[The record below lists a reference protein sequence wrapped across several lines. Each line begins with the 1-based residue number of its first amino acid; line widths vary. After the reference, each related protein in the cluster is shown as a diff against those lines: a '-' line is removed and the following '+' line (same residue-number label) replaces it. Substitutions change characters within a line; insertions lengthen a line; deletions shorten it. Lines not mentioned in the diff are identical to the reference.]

1 METSST
7 AETWSDAD
15 EQSDLSAGAEAK
27 AQLQFKEFEQNLNR
41 AMHENQGLSQRA
53 RIEETFH
60 QFGQATSAHPAGSPA
75 SSGSAHESALGKEMA
90 YAATKQVLESW
101 DIVMTEDEDKRFRSA
116 HFEPVWTKYA
126 QTSTSAGDNLSNQY
140 ATAFIKDVSASN
152 EQE

>member
-1 METSST
+1 
-7 AETWSDAD
+7 
-15 EQSDLSAGAEAK
+15 
-27 AQLQFKEFEQNLNR
+27 
-41 AMHENQGLSQRA
+41 
-53 RIEETFH
+53 
-60 QFGQATSAHPAGSPA
+60 
-75 SSGSAHESALGKEMA
+75 MA

-126 QTSTSAGDNLSNQY
+126 QTSTGAGDNLSNQY